1 MEMAM
6 ETVNLHEKF
15 SKITDQWHPY
25 IIGELND
32 NYIKLAKVK
41 DEFVWHKHDDE
52 DELFIIH
59 QGTLFMDFENKT
71 VSVKAGEILTVPKG
85 VMHRPRTNGEEVF
98 VMLIEP
104 KVTKHTGE
112 LVTERTVEQ
121 LEWI

>member
-1 MEMAM
+1 M
-6 ETVNLHEKF
+6 ETVNLREKF
-15 SKITDQWHPY
+15 SKIMDHWHPY
-25 IIGELND
+25 IVGELND

-41 DEFVWHKHDDE
+41 GEFVWHKHDDE
-52 DELFIIH
+52 DELFIIQ
-59 QGTLFMDFENKT
+59 QGTLFMDFEDKT